1 MKHLRNSV
9 SVLISLSI
17 AMLAIDSQAQ
27 RVRMATHVHPH
38 PRPIAMHWHD
48 DDDDA
53 DMPVKEQETIRKSFT
68 LAPGERRLEIDNV
81 WGSISV
87 KGGSS
92 GQVQVVVNKSIRA
105 ESKEAL
111 ERAKK
116 EVSLDITQPSNG
128 VKLYVNGPFRCHCQ
142 NDNDGCDHGPLGYV
156 VKMDF
161 EVQVP
166 SSIDLALNT
175 VNEGDI
181 TVEGV
186 SGHYSVHNVNGA
198 IDMQGIAGAGQAKT
212 VNGGVKVA
220 FTGNPRAASAY
231 SSVNGDVDLLFL
243 PKLSADLRFKT
254 FNGNVYTD
262 FPMTALP
269 QRAPVEEHQNGK
281 FIFRADRYS
290 GGRVAAGGPEIKI
303 ETLNGDIH
311 IRERNQN
318 Q

>member
-1 MKHLRNSV
+1 MTRFRNLG

-17 AMLAIDSQAQ
+17 AMLATDGQAQ
-27 RVRMATHVHPH
+27 HVRVAPAVRPH
-38 PRPIAMHWHD
+38 PRPIAIHWRD

-53 DMPVKEQETIRKSFT
+53 DMPVKEQETIRKSFS
-68 LAPGERRLEIDNV
+68 LAAGERRLEIDNV

-87 KGGSS
+87 RGASS
-92 GQVQVVVNKSIRA
+92 DQVQVLVNKSIRA

-111 ERAKK
+111 EQAKK
-116 EVSLDITQPSNG
+116 EVSLDITQPANG

-142 NDNDGCDHGPLGYV
+142 NDAGCDHGHLGYV

-166 SSIDLALNT
+166 NSIDLALNT

-186 SGHYSVHNVNGA
+186 SGHYSVRNVNGA
-198 IDMQGIAGAGQAKT
+198 VDMQGIAGAGQART

-220 FTGNPRAASAY
+220 FTGNPQSASSY
-231 SSVNGDVDLLFL
+231 SSVNGDIDLVFL

-254 FNGNVYTD
+254 FNGNIYTD

-269 QRAPVEEHQNGK
+269 QRQPTEEHQNGK
-281 FIFRADRYS
+281 FVFRADRYS

-311 IRERNQN
+311 IRERNQ
-318 Q
+318 

>member
-1 MKHLRNSV
+1 M
-9 SVLISLSI
+9 
-17 AMLAIDSQAQ
+17 AI
-27 RVRMATHVHPH
+27 
-38 PRPIAMHWHD
+38 HWHN

-68 LAPGERRLEIDNV
+68 LAGAERSLEIDNV

-92 GQVQVVVNKSIRA
+92 DQVQVLVNKSIRA
-105 ESKEAL
+105 ETKEAL
-111 ERAKK
+111 EQAKK
-116 EVSLDITQPSNG
+116 EVSLDITQPANG
-128 VKLYVNGPFRCHCQ
+128 LKLYVNGPFRCHCQ
-142 NDNDGCDHGPLGYV
+142 NNDGCDRGHLGYV

-175 VNEGDI
+175 VNDGDI
-181 TVEGV
+181 SVEGV
-186 SGHYSVHNVNGA
+186 TGHYSVRNVNGA
-198 IDMQGIAGAGQAKT
+198 IDMQGIAGSGLAKT

-220 FTGNPRAASAY
+220 FTGNPQSASSY
-231 SSVNGDVDLLFL
+231 SSVNGDVDLVFL
-243 PKLSADLRFKT
+243 PKLSADMRFKT
-254 FNGNVYTD
+254 FNGNIYTD

-269 QRAPVEEHQNGK
+269 QRQPTEEHQNGK
-281 FIFRADRYS
+281 FVFRADRYS

-311 IRERNQN
+311 IRERNQ
-318 Q
+318 

>member
-1 MKHLRNSV
+1 MMHLRNIV

-27 RVRMATHVHPH
+27 RVRIAPAVHPH
-38 PRPIAMHWHD
+38 PRPIAIHWHD

-53 DMPVKEQETIRKSFT
+53 DMPVKEQQTIRKSFT
-68 LAPGERRLEIDNV
+68 LASGERHLEIDNV

-92 GQVQVVVNKSIRA
+92 DQVQVVVNKSIRA

-111 ERAKK
+111 EQAKK
-116 EVSLDITQPSNG
+116 EVSLDITQPANS
-128 VKLYVNGPFRCHCQ
+128 VKFYVNGPFRCHCE
-142 NDNDGCDHGPLGYV
+142 DGCDHGHLGYV

-186 SGHYSVHNVNGA
+186 SGHYSVRNVNGG

-212 VNGGVKVA
+212 VNGGVKIA
-220 FTGNPRAASAY
+220 FTGNPQAASSY
-231 SSVNGDVDLLFL
+231 SSVNGDIDLLFL

-254 FNGNVYTD
+254 FNGNIYTD

-269 QRAPVEEHQNGK
+269 QRQPTEEHQNGK
-281 FIFRADRYS
+281 FVFRADRYS

-311 IRERNQN
+311 IRERNQ
-318 Q
+318 

>member
-1 MKHLRNSV
+1 MMHLRNIV

-27 RVRMATHVHPH
+27 RVRIAPAVHPH
-38 PRPIAMHWHD
+38 PRPIAIHWHD

-53 DMPVKEQETIRKSFT
+53 DMPVKEQQTIRKSFT
-68 LAPGERRLEIDNV
+68 LASGERHLEIDNV

-92 GQVQVVVNKSIRA
+92 DQVQVVVNKSIRA

-111 ERAKK
+111 EQAKK
-116 EVSLDITQPSNG
+116 EVSLDITQPADS
-128 VKLYVNGPFRCHCQ
+128 VKLYVNGPFRCHCE
-142 NDNDGCDHGPLGYV
+142 DGCDHGHLGYV

-186 SGHYSVHNVNGA
+186 SGHYSVRNVNGG

-212 VNGGVKVA
+212 VNGGVKIA
-220 FTGNPRAASAY
+220 FTGNPQAASSY
-231 SSVNGDVDLLFL
+231 SSVNGDIDLLFL

-254 FNGNVYTD
+254 FNGNIYTD

-269 QRAPVEEHQNGK
+269 QRQPTEEHQNGK
-281 FIFRADRYS
+281 FVFRADRYS

-311 IRERNQN
+311 IRERNQ
-318 Q
+318 